1 MAPTLGSEIKMLS
14 NLIEKNLNQS
24 LPINHLTGTQTAVL
38 MKVADSPMP
47 MTQKQLE
54 TSLKLSH
61 PTTRGIVKRLES
73 QGYLLS
79 VQSAADRRQM
89 ELHLTAAGQKLLDEH
104 LDDLQKQLQKVEQQ
118 LTQAIAPADLA
129 IFKTVLHQ
137 MINNF

>member
-89 ELHLTAAGQKLLDEH
+89 ELHLTAAGQKLLNEH

>member
-1 MAPTLGSEIKMLS
+1 MTPTLGSEIKMLS

-54 TSLKLSH
+54 TILKLSH

-104 LDDLQKQLQKVEQQ
+104 FDDLQNQLQKVEQQ
-118 LTQAIAPADLA
+118 LTQHIAPADLT

-137 MINNF
+137 MIDNF